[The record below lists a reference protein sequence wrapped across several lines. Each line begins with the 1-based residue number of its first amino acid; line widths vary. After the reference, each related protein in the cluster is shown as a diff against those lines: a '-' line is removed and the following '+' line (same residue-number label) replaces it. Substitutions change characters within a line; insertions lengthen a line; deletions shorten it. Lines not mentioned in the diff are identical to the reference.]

1 MIENIDRRVF
11 GAIEF
16 VDDVTEAR
24 VLTPLN
30 VQATGVGLMRNHSGF
45 YVIRTFDGHDDY
57 TRAFDNA
64 PSNPPRTDVAMT
76 VRDPEHR
83 YLPRGFTVA
92 LPRLLRTPTLPVVD
106 ADNAVKPVQIR
117 LSPAASLTLR
127 GTWAA
132 MRLHVV
138 VDAPGPE
145 VGLVNVLVEATP
157 AVTGLTVQRTMTD
170 INGEA
175 LIVIAGAPPMLP
187 DPGPAGLTR
196 EFKVALRLVLDKDV
210 VRRSTDKDIPI
221 PDPKRVLDRLA
232 AMAPADPDPAVI
244 TVDAGE
250 QLLSAGTSRRS
261 LAKVS
266 WT

>member
-1 MIENIDRRVF
+1 MIETIDRRVF

-24 VLTPLN
+24 VLAPLT
-30 VQATGVGLMRNHSGF
+30 VQAPGVGLMRSQSGF

-57 TRAFDNA
+57 TRAFDDA
-64 PSNPPRTDVAMT
+64 PANPPRTDVAMT
-76 VRDPEHR
+76 VQDPERR

-92 LPRLLRTPTLPVVD
+92 LPRLLRTPTSPVTD
-106 ADNAVKPVQIR
+106 ADNAVKPVQVR

-132 MRLHVV
+132 MRLRVV
-138 VDAPGPE
+138 VDAAGPE
-145 VGLVNVLVEATP
+145 VGLANVLVEATP

-170 INGEA
+170 FNGEA
-175 LIVIAGAPPMLP
+175 LVVIAGAPPMLP

-210 VRRSTDKDIPI
+210 VRRSTDPSIPI

-232 AMAPADPDPAVI
+232 AMVPADPDPAV
-244 TVDAGE
+244 TAVDAGE